1 MLPILTWAYL
11 RHLAVQYHAEPQD
24 PFGSVQRATPSL
36 GTDHTLHGYGCSPMS
51 PAPAPISSDSNKSH
65 GFTTHLDRA
74 IGLPYAPPDCQRRLD
89 DGRWI
94 GKDDTNGTYRRSV
107 PLQQQASEVTNAK
120 ASSPSMHFRAQL
132 DTFGISSNSQISSGL
147 PIPLAHGSS
156 SIARDPT
163 DTVRGLPAS
172 VGTGLG
178 SVGSFVAMND
188 VIGMNIT
195 PALSQV
201 LLAPPATSAGSGASI
216 IAAVNGVA
224 DDNGTRSEEINSFYF
239 YETEQFAFLWVLF
252 TVIVL
257 GNSAVLVTLM
267 LNRTRKSRM
276 NFFIKQLA
284 IADLCV
290 GLLSVLTDIIWRITV
305 VWRAG
310 NAACKA
316 IRFVQVCV
324 TYASTYVL
332 VALSI
337 DRYDAITHPMN
348 FSGCWS
354 RARKLVAAAWSFSI
368 LFSLPITYFYE
379 ERLIQ
384 GKMQCWI
391 DLVEAWRWQL
401 YMCWVSGSL
410 FVIPALIISACYA
423 IIVRTIW
430 AKGTIL
436 GPIDRTHN
444 GMADLATRRASSRG
458 IIPRAKVKTV
468 KMTIVIVIVFVLCWS
483 PYIIFDLLQ
492 VFGQIPPTQTNVA
505 IATFIQSLAPLNS
518 AANPLIYCLFSTQ
531 VCRMIKRLPPFRWL
545 WSTKWCCKPHD
556 SGTLPLGNG
565 TTVNGAA
572 HGRFH
577 NHNSSDSMRTLT
589 TSLTVSRRS
598 CLRPARVVIVE
609 RPKTELA
616 MSEV

>member
-11 RHLAVQYHAEPQD
+11 RHIAVQYHAEAQD
-24 PFGSVQRATPSL
+24 PYGSVQLVSANPPL
-36 GTDHTLHGYGCSPMS
+36 GTEHAGHAGYDCAPLPLFALPRDIDSNSSHLERTIELTFS
-51 PAPAPISSDSNKSH
+51 PAGCRLPP
-65 GFTTHLDRA
+65 RWA
-74 IGLPYAPPDCQRRLD
+74 IR
-89 DGRWI
+89 
-94 GKDDTNGTYRRSV
+94 N
-107 PLQQQASEVTNAK
+107 
-120 ASSPSMHFRAQL
+120 
-132 DTFGISSNSQISSGL
+132 DTFRPFQQSAKLAGGGGL
-147 PIPLAHGSS
+147 NMRFRDQTDTYTGSAGSS
-156 SIARDPT
+156 TQI
-163 DTVRGLPAS
+163 
-172 VGTGLG
+172 
-178 SVGSFVAMND
+178 D

-195 PALSQV
+195 PALSQ
-201 LLAPPATSAGSGASI
+201 
-216 IAAVNGVA
+216 
-224 DDNGTRSEEINSFYF
+224 
-239 YETEQFAFLWVLF
+239 TEQFAFLWVLF

-290 GLLSVLTDIIWRITV
+290 GLLNVLTDIIWRITV

-410 FVIPALIISACYA
+410 FVVPALIISACYA
-423 IIVRTIW
+423 VIVRTIW

-436 GPIDRTHN
+436 GPIGEVFLLLLFYFALYAVALTIFTTFSIIDRTHN

-492 VFGQIPPTQTNVA
+492 VFGQIPATQTNVA

-565 TTVNGAA
+565 TTVNGTA

>member
-1 MLPILTWAYL
+1 ML
-11 RHLAVQYHAEPQD
+11 R
-24 PFGSVQRATPSL
+24 
-36 GTDHTLHGYGCSPMS
+36 
-51 PAPAPISSDSNKSH
+51 
-65 GFTTHLDRA
+65 
-74 IGLPYAPPDCQRRLD
+74 
-89 DGRWI
+89 
-94 GKDDTNGTYRRSV
+94 
-107 PLQQQASEVTNAK
+107 
-120 ASSPSMHFRAQL
+120 
-132 DTFGISSNSQISSGL
+132 
-147 PIPLAHGSS
+147 
-156 SIARDPT
+156 
-163 DTVRGLPAS
+163 
-172 VGTGLG
+172 
-178 SVGSFVAMND
+178 
-188 VIGMNIT
+188 
-195 PALSQV
+195 
-201 LLAPPATSAGSGASI
+201 
-216 IAAVNGVA
+216 
-224 DDNGTRSEEINSFYF
+224 
-239 YETEQFAFLWVLF
+239 TEQFAFLWVLF

>member
-11 RHLAVQYHAEPQD
+11 RHLAVQYHAEPQE
-24 PFGSVQRATPSL
+24 PFGGVQHISATPPV
-36 GTDHTLHGYGCSPMS
+36 GVEHVAHGYNCSSMS
-51 PAPAPISSDSNKSH
+51 TLTPVSNASNKSH
-65 GFTTHLDRA
+65 EFGLLHLDRA
-74 IGLPYAPPDCQRRLD
+74 IGPTFTPHGCQSRLD
-89 DGRWI
+89 ARWI
-94 GKDDTNGTYRRSV
+94 IPSDTNGTFRPSV
-107 PLQQQASEVTNAK
+107 PLHQPVVANGGGNVYQS
-120 ASSPSMHFRAQL
+120 SMHFREQV
-132 DTFGISSNSQISSGL
+132 DTYGISSSTQISAL
-147 PIPLAHGSS
+147 PLPLVHSS
-156 SIARDPT
+156 EDTRDPT
-163 DTVRGLPAS
+163 DNHAVRSIPG

-178 SVGSFVAMND
+178 SVGSFVAVND

-224 DDNGTRSEEINSFYF
+224 DDNGTRGEEINSFYF

-492 VFGQIPPTQTNVA
+492 VFGQIPATQTNVA

>member
-11 RHLAVQYHAEPQD
+11 RHIAVQYHAEAQD
-24 PFGSVQRATPSL
+24 PYGSVQLVSANPPL
-36 GTDHTLHGYGCSPMS
+36 GTEHAGHAGYDCAPLPLFALPRDIDSNSSHLERTIELTFS
-51 PAPAPISSDSNKSH
+51 PAGCRLPP
-65 GFTTHLDRA
+65 RWA
-74 IGLPYAPPDCQRRLD
+74 IR
-89 DGRWI
+89 
-94 GKDDTNGTYRRSV
+94 N
-107 PLQQQASEVTNAK
+107 
-120 ASSPSMHFRAQL
+120 
-132 DTFGISSNSQISSGL
+132 DTFRPFQQSAKLAGGGGL
-147 PIPLAHGSS
+147 NMRFRDQTDTYTGSAGSS
-156 SIARDPT
+156 TQI
-163 DTVRGLPAS
+163 
-172 VGTGLG
+172 
-178 SVGSFVAMND
+178 D

-216 IAAVNGVA
+216 IAAVNGA
-224 DDNGTRSEEINSFYF
+224 ATDDNGTRGEEINSFYF

-290 GLLSVLTDIIWRITV
+290 GLLNVLTDIIWRITV

-410 FVIPALIISACYA
+410 FVVPALIISACYA
-423 IIVRTIW
+423 VIVRTIW

-436 GPIDRTHN
+436 GPIGEVFLLLLFYFALYAVALTIFTTFSIIDRTHN

-492 VFGQIPPTQTNVA
+492 VFGQIPATQTNVA

-565 TTVNGAA
+565 TTVNGTA